1 MRVRVYREVMS
12 IEALDP
18 EAAWAPRDCTLPAPE
33 QPLREAEFDDLF
45 ATSLRGL
52 GRYSPTGL
60 WMDLDPTPEAAARAA
75 DLVMRETGCCSF
87 FIFALVAA
95 HGALTLDIRV
105 PDARVDVLDALAS
118 RAAAVADL
126 PG

>member
-1 MRVRVYREVMS
+1 MS

-18 EAAWAPRDCTLPAPE
+18 DAAWVPRACTLPEAE
-33 QPLREAEFDDLF
+33 RPLRVAEFDDLF
-45 ATSLRGL
+45 AKSLRGL

-60 WMDLDPTPEAAARAA
+60 WMDLDPTPETAARAA
-75 DLVMRETGCCSF
+75 NLVMRETGCCSF

-95 HGALTLDIRV
+95 QGALTLDVRV

-118 RAAAVADL
+118 RAAAL
-126 PG
+126 SG

>member
-1 MRVRVYREVMS
+1 MS

-18 EAAWAPRDCTLPAPE
+18 EAAWVPGTCTLPAQDRP
-33 QPLREAEFDDLF
+33 PRVAEFDDLF

-60 WMDLDPTPEAAARAA
+60 WMDLDPTPETAARAA
-75 DLVMRETGCCSF
+75 ALVMRETGCCSF

-95 HGALTLDIRV
+95 EGALTLDVRV

-118 RAAAVADL
+118 RAAAVAAL